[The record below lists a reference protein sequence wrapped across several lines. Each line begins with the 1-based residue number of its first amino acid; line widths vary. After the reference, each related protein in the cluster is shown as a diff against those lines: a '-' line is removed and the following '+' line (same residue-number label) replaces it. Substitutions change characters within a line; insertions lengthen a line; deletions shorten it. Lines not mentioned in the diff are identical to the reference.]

1 MKDAWYD
8 KHMQIALSINAC
20 DAAEARDLALRAPRI
35 LGNGGMVHMDVHP
48 HSFQGVM
55 VPHGMQTEVH
65 LMVRDWEALLVPWF
79 EVGAFRAVI
88 PADYMDKKNMRR
100 AQEVAARYGAAIMPS
115 FAYSDDTEDFSAY
128 AGFGAF
134 QVLAVPA
141 GKSGQRFD
149 MRAIQKIKT
158 LRAAFPDA
166 ILEVDGG
173 MTPVTAAR
181 AKDAGADIVVSS
193 SCIWGAESPHEAYEQ
208 LTRI

>member
-1 MKDAWYD
+1 
-8 KHMQIALSINAC
+8 MQVALSINART
-20 DAAEARDLALRAPRI
+20 AEEARDLALRAPRI
-35 LGNGGMVHMDVHP
+35 VGAGGMVHMDVHP

-55 VPHGMQTEVH
+55 VPQGMKTETH
-65 LMVRDWEALLVPWF
+65 LMVADWEVRLVPWF
-79 EVGAFRAVI
+79 TAGAFRAVI
-88 PADYMDKKNMRR
+88 PADFMDAHSLRR
-100 AQEVAARYGAAIMPS
+100 ACEVAARYSATIMPS
-115 FAYSDDTEDFSAY
+115 FAYDDEITDFSGF
-128 AGFGAF
+128 AGVSAF
-134 QVLAVPA
+134 QILAVPA

-193 SCIWGAESPHEAYEQ
+193 SCIWGAESPHEAYEKFA
-208 LTRI
+208 RI

>member
-1 MKDAWYD
+1 MLV
-8 KHMQIALSINAC
+8 ALSINART
-20 DAAEARDLALRAPRI
+20 AEEARDLALRAPAVV
-35 LGNGGMVHMDVHP
+35 GVGGMVHVDVHAG
-48 HSFQGVM
+48 SFQGVM
-55 VPHGMQTEVH
+55 VPKGMRTEVH
-65 LMVRDWEALLVPWF
+65 LMAPDWEARLVLWF
-79 EVGAFRAVI
+79 AAGAFRAVI
-88 PADYMDKKNMRR
+88 PAHFTDAHSLRR
-100 AQEVAARYGAAIMPS
+100 ACEVAARYKASIMPS
-115 FAYSDDTEDFSAY
+115 FAYDDEIKDFSGF
-128 AGFGAF
+128 AGVSAF
-134 QVLAVPA
+134 QILAVPA

-208 LTRI
+208 FARI